1 MRYLVTNYR
10 SGADF
15 VIGLLKLRHENPGFM
30 EDTMQALRGSDL
42 CLYGTCSGFV
52 RDAADV
58 LGNPCVRYFYSPYD
72 RTDQYLPYSTE
83 HGTPGVAKSY
93 DNITDGMVVISN
105 LLLGRWRREH
115 GLPKVKTFDHYLT
128 QNGRPVL
135 TLVIPL
141 ALDQYYYGRTIH
153 ELGLGPAPLYIRNK
167 LCSQEALEE
176 ALRDLVS
183 GRYDAQAKISRRRS
197 GRRTASARRQPSWR
211 RPLRKHRESS
221 LQQGPRQRGGQFC
234 FAAGLFQ
241 QSALCD
247 PSQNP
252 SQNA

>member
-72 RTDQYLPYSTE
+72 RTDQYSLYSTE

-93 DNITDGMVVISN
+93 DNITGGMVVISN

-115 GLPKVKTFDHYLT
+115 GLTKVKTFDHYLT

-167 LCSQEALEE
+167 LCSQEAL
-176 ALRDLVS
+176 RDLVS
-183 GRYDAQAKISRRRS
+183 GRYDAQAKNIQEKI
-197 GRRTASARRQPSWR
+197 RQEDGIGKAAA
-211 RPLRKHRESS
+211 LLEAALAKA
-221 LQQGPRQRGGQFC
+221 QGK
-234 FAAGLFQ
+234 
-241 QSALCD
+241 
-247 PSQNP
+247 
-252 SQNA
+252 